1 MPVPMS
7 TSTDWYCSKERVAHF
22 TGRTAQ
28 LAEIS
33 DFTMDTAFKWVNSQL
48 AKEEIDAS
56 DVDTSA
62 ELSTDPNIEQAHMWY
77 ACYLMTQVI
86 DTNQH
91 HARDIP
97 DNERASMSLGQG
109 EVSTTYHKAD
119 PSEHYAELSTP
130 NYYFNAQRSLRDF
143 LKSLIDPFTRKKKS
157 LIAIKNTLYLE
168 QITSYA
174 HRLWTRRYY

>member
-1 MPVPMS
+1 MPAPLS
-7 TSTDWYCSKERVAHF
+7 TKDDWYCSKERVAHF
-22 TGRTAQ
+22 VGRTAQ

-33 DFTMDTAFKWVNSQL
+33 DFDMDTAFKWVNSQL

-56 DVDTSA
+56 DPDIKA
-62 ELSTDPNIEQAHMWY
+62 ALLIDPNIEQAQMWY
-77 ACYLMTQVI
+77 ACYLLTQVI

-109 EVSTTYHKAD
+109 EVSTTYHQAKA
-119 PSEHYAELSTP
+119 SEHYDELTTP
-130 NYYFNAQRSLRDF
+130 NYYFNAQRAIRDF
-143 LKSLIDPFTRKKKS
+143 LKSLIDAFKRKKKS
-157 LIAIKNTLYLE
+157 LIAVKNTLYQE
-168 QITSYA
+168 QITNYA